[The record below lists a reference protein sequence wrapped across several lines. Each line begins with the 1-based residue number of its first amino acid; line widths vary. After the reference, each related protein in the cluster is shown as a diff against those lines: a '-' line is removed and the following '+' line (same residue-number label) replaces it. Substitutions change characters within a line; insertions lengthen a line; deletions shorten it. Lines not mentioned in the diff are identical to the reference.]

1 MMKKILVVF
10 FATIVFVMN
19 GKAQGN
25 RERLSLGVGCL
36 YQNGL
41 DLTLSYEHEGKYH
54 HTWEVFVNGYLKRD
68 ECKSCGHTCPKSFW
82 KNYRS
87 YGFGVSYK
95 SRVVRRRD
103 HHGNVRVGA
112 SAGSDTKRS
121 LNGIHL
127 GYEHNY
133 VLRGGWQLF
142 CQLKTDLM
150 IKGEDLFRAGIVL
163 GVKLPLN

>member
-54 HTWEVFVNGYLKRD
+54 RSLLTVISNGTSANLAVIPVRNH
-68 ECKSCGHTCPKSFW
+68 SGRIT
-82 KNYRS
+82 
-87 YGFGVSYK
+87 GVTGSV
-95 SRVVRRRD
+95 SPTSLAWF
-103 HHGNVRVGA
+103 VGA
-112 SAGSDTKRS
+112 TITVMFVSGHRQEAIQS
-121 LNGIHL
+121 
-127 GYEHNY
+127 
-133 VLRGGWQLF
+133 V
-142 CQLKTDLM
+142 
-150 IKGEDLFRAGIVL
+150 
-163 GVKLPLN
+163 P